1 MLNIL
6 IGLWFIYRAYQLKKT
21 KNIKK
26 YGMDISKKI
35 KDTDGYINLF
45 SKAYFLTGTISA
57 ILGVIMTLDKYIIEV
72 PVGIAVLLAILF
84 IIFIIAEVI
93 IVKKKRLKFIQ

>member
-6 IGLWFIYRAYQLKKT
+6 IGFWFIYRAYQLKKT
-21 KNIKK
+21 KNVKK

-35 KDTDGYINLF
+35 KDMDGYINLF

-57 ILGVIMTLDKYIIEV
+57 ILGVIMIVDKYIIEV
-72 PVGIAVLLAILF
+72 PVGIALLLVSLF
-84 IIFIIAEVI
+84 IIFIITEVI

>member
-26 YGMDISKKI
+26 YGMDTSKKI
-35 KDTDGYINLF
+35 KDKDGYINLF

-57 ILGVIMTLDKYIIEV
+57 ILGVIMIVDKYIIEV
-72 PVGIAVLLAILF
+72 PVGIAVLLVSLF
-84 IIFIIAEVI
+84 IIFIIAEII